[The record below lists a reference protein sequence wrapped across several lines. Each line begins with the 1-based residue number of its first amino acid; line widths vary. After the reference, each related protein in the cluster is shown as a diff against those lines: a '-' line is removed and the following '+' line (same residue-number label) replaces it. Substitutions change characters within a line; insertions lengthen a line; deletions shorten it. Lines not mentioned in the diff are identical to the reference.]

1 MLLVSLTHYST
12 IQLDYPDHTE
22 ARQFKLHA
30 RIVIDVYLVEQT
42 TLTQEQS
49 SKLKGELW
57 ATLSDSKT
65 DVIVTQCV
73 NKLVLSQGFKHLGS
87 PIRIR

>member
-1 MLLVSLTHYST
+1 MLLVGLTHYST

-49 SKLKGELW
+49 PKLKGEFVG
-57 ATLSDSKT
+57 DSER
-65 DVIVTQCV
+65 
-73 NKLVLSQGFKHLGS
+73 FKDGCHRHAVRQQTG
-87 PIRIR
+87 P